1 MKKIAAAWNSVSLI
15 LKIVIGMIIG
25 AILGLTLPQL
35 TGLSILGTL
44 FVGALK
50 AIAPVLVFVLVVS
63 ALTQARSG
71 IGRQFR
77 TVVVLYLLNTFLAA
91 VMAVVF
97 AFLFPVT
104 LRLTDAA
111 DQAAPGGV
119 IEVLTT

>member
-71 IGRQFR
+71 IGRQYR
-77 TVVVLYLLNTFLAA
+77 TVERHNCKYNDQLSADRGWNTDNLQ
-91 VMAVVF
+91 
-97 AFLFPVT
+97 
-104 LRLTDAA
+104 R
-111 DQAAPGGV
+111 
-119 IEVLTT
+119 